1 MHAGINTMIMSLNL
15 NRNIQIFCLIF
26 FSLFSSN
33 TISNEK
39 SITYKCTGLSEF
51 ELIGSSGLKE
61 EVKIKEYIFEDG
73 MLLDLNNIK
82 CDWVN
87 NNIKCESNFL
97 NVRKL
102 NINLNNNEVSDYI
115 SGNKG
120 FGVYIETFKGKC
132 EQKK

>member
-1 MHAGINTMIMSLNL
+1 MYAGINTIIMRLNL
-15 NRNIQIFCLIF
+15 NRYFQFFSLIF
-26 FSLFSSN
+26 LFLFSSN

-39 SITYKCTGLSEF
+39 LITYKCTGLSEF

>member
-1 MHAGINTMIMSLNL
+1 MIMSLNL
-15 NRNIQIFCLIF
+15 NRYIQIFCLIF
-26 FSLFSSN
+26 LFLFSSN

>member
-1 MHAGINTMIMSLNL
+1 MIMSLNL
-15 NRNIQIFCLIF
+15 NRYIQIFCLIF
-26 FSLFSSN
+26 LFLFSSN

-39 SITYKCTGLSEF
+39 LITYKCTGLSEF

-97 NVRKL
+97 NVRRL

-132 EQKK
+132 EQKN

>member
-1 MHAGINTMIMSLNL
+1 
-15 NRNIQIFCLIF
+15 
-26 FSLFSSN
+26 
-33 TISNEK
+33 
-39 SITYKCTGLSEF
+39 
-51 ELIGSSGLKE
+51 
-61 EVKIKEYIFEDG
+61 

-132 EQKK
+132 EQKN

>member
-1 MHAGINTMIMSLNL
+1 MIMSLNL
-15 NRNIQIFCLIF
+15 NRYIQIFCLIF
-26 FSLFSSN
+26 LFLFSSN

-39 SITYKCTGLSEF
+39 LITYKCTGLSEF

>member
-1 MHAGINTMIMSLNL
+1 MIMSLNL
-15 NRNIQIFCLIF
+15 NRYIQIFCLIF
-26 FSLFSSN
+26 LFLFSSN

-39 SITYKCTGLSEF
+39 LITYKCTGLSEF

-82 CDWVN
+82 CDCVN